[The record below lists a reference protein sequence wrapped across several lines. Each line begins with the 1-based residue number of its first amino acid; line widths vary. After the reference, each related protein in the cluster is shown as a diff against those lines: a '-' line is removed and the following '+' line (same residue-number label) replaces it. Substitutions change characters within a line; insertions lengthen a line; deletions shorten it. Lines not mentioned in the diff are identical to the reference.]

1 MLLIFFFFLDAP
13 AASEQGSASNDYNR
27 RIQPITQR
35 KKRNLKKV
43 KK

>member
-1 MLLIFFFFLDAP
+1 MLLILMNLGDAP
-13 AASEQGSASNDYNR
+13 AASAQGSASNDYNR

-35 KKRNLKKV
+35 RKRNLKKV